1 METSSSPPPP
11 PPPSFQSGQSNS
23 KNPISQLE
31 EFLDLYLVKK
41 APFQLPP
48 NAKEWIVK
56 LSPWL
61 TIIFMLLLL
70 PLLLLA
76 LGLGTIGIGFLA
88 LSGRVVSGVW
98 FYIQMGLVVVM
109 MIIEL
114 MAIPGL
120 FKRTRKAWRLLFYL
134 SLFNAAMMLVEGN
147 ISGLILGTLIGLYI
161 LFQVKELYNK

>member
-1 METSSSPPPP
+1 MENPTPPPP
-11 PPPSFQSGQSNS
+11 FSTQGSSHS

-31 EFLDLYLVKK
+31 EFLELYLVKK

-48 NAKEWIVK
+48 AAKEWIVK

-61 TIIFMLLLL
+61 TIIFMVLLL

-76 LGLGTIGIGFLA
+76 LGLGTLGVGFLA

-98 FYIQMGLVVVM
+98 FYAQMGLVIIM
-109 MIIEL
+109 MVLEL

-120 FKRTRKAWRLLFYL
+120 FKRARKAWRLLFYL
-134 SLFNAAMMLVEGN
+134 ALFNAAMMLVEGN